1 MSELPDLPIW
11 ITGIALAKNLDG
23 RLEMA
28 TLASSNGWRQV
39 WRRWESLEGGWT
51 RWQPLGGE
59 SGTGLHQSAP
69 ALALNHDGRL
79 EAALVAEDRTLW
91 HAWQRYP
98 GRAWTEWYRLETPP
112 GRIELQ
118 NTPVLARNQDGRLE
132 AFVRGSSRDD
142 RFVSVWHSWQVEAGL
157 TLGRSGPILDTL
169 RSSESPTSRSRK
181 TRTAAW
187 SCSRRPTTVG
197 FAGRGSSGS
206 APKASTSWSSWAE
219 LKVPPELSGEVG
231 EGLYRP
237 AVARNQDG
245 RLELFMQG
253 TDKNVW
259 HCWQSAA
266 GAGPWSRWSSLGRPP
281 GGDAE
286 LAAGAQADGGL
297 VVFAANT
304 GSPGLSVLA
313 QTDPNDGWSSWKPL
327 EQPVQLLDLAMALDA
342 DRRLELWA
350 RFPGSVDPY
359 FLKQVS
365 PYSNEWDG
373 GAWAAAPQPAST
385 GPEPPAYIPT
395 PAGSQEVPPG

>member
-1 MSELPDLPIW
+1 LELFAAAD
-11 ITGIALAKNLDG
+11 NG
-23 RLEMA
+23 R
-28 TLASSNGWRQV
+28 V
-39 WRRWESLEGGWT
+39 RRAWFI
-51 RWQPLGGE
+51 
-59 SGTGLHQSAP
+59 
-69 ALALNHDGRL
+69 
-79 EAALVAEDRTLW
+79 
-91 HAWQRYP
+91 WQR
-98 GRAWTEWYRLETPP
+98 
-112 GRIELQ
+112 
-118 NTPVLARNQDGRLE
+118 
-132 AFVRGSSRDD
+132 
-142 RFVSVWHSWQVEAGL
+142 
-157 TLGRSGPILDTL
+157 
-169 RSSESPTSRSRK
+169 
-181 TRTAAW
+181 
-187 SCSRRPTTVG
+187 
-197 FAGRGSSGS
+197 